1 MGVSKHLRRALVICL
16 LVLRAAVSPAIGQA
30 AASCPPPPPG
40 PLTAQQVQ
48 DGMAQARDRGFL
60 WRLTKGDHSSY
71 LYGTIHV
78 ARREWV
84 FPGPKVLRALRNA
97 DTVALELDPLDPK
110 TQDNLSSAL
119 RRVPGPELPIELKER
134 IEQRRAFECAAPE
147 AFQKL
152 GPGMQVLALTFF
164 AARRDGLDVA
174 YGIDGVLAGFARGS
188 KKRVVALETTET
200 QVRILTRGGTVE
212 SLGEAM
218 DDIESGRTVEKLRRL
233 AEMWADADAARFL
246 LVAETMAESDS
257 DSERALMAELLDA
270 RNPGMASG
278 IDALHESGSKVFAA
292 VGALHMLG
300 PRGLP
305 SLMSEKG
312 YRVEPIS
319 LMP

>member
-1 MGVSKHLRRALVICL
+1 MGVSKHLRRALFICL
-16 LVLRAAVSPAIGQA
+16 LVARAAVSPAFGQD
-30 AASCPPPPPG
+30 AASCPPAAPG
-40 PLTAQQVQ
+40 PLTAEQVQ
-48 DGMAQARDRGFL
+48 QGMAQARDRGFL

-110 TQDNLSSAL
+110 TQEDLSSAL
-119 RRVPGPELPIELKER
+119 RRAPGPELPTELKER
-134 IEQRRAFECAAPE
+134 IEHRRSFECVAPE
-147 AFQKL
+147 TFQKM

-200 QVRILTRGGTVE
+200 QVRTLTRGGTVA
-212 SLGEAM
+212 SLGKAM
-218 DDIESGRTVEKLRRL
+218 DDIESGRAVEKLSRL
-233 AEMWADADAARFL
+233 AEVWANADAAQFL
-246 LVAETMAESDS
+246 QEAETAAESDS

-270 RNPGMASG
+270 RNPGMATG

-292 VGALHMLG
+292 VGALHMFG

-312 YRVEPIS
+312 YRVEAIALTP
-319 LMP
+319 